1 MNTARSGPPAS
12 LYVAGPFSMGYVD
25 FFTFLIPLYGL
36 SLGLDAAE
44 IGILVGARSILAL
57 FLSIHIGVSMDRFG
71 TRRVTLFFV
80 WTGMAL
86 APLFPL
92 VPGFWALLLLQLVN
106 GAAVSFAWSGAQTL
120 IAQLAEGDA
129 GYIGKF
135 SFFARLGSTTAPIL
149 AGLVW
154 DFGGAWPAY
163 LFGAAWGAVLT
174 IALLRT
180 PEPEIFRPR
189 AADGTGRARFR
200 ARDALPRASDYVSS
214 IMLVVIPAIAVSMAI
229 ISMRNTTYSIQT
241 LVYVVY
247 LEQIG
252 LVGTTIG
259 ILFATAEISSGFGS
273 FFAGRAMRLG
283 DPQRTMLSGT
293 VLSILLIA
301 MTPLLGGIF
310 ALLLLSQAIRGW
322 LEGVIQPV
330 ILSVQA
336 RAVGR
341 HQQCAVVGL
350 RQTGQRL
357 TSIVIPPLMGGIADS
372 GAPDRRQHANLARG
386 QYLARAQ
393 HGFAARQV
401 AAGKGDELS
410 RCRRPAH
417 LDPCG
422 AAVIPRFGVL
432 DHDDGVGCARHHPA
446 GRNQRR
452 GAGCDGKLRHR
463 AGSEDLAVQ
472 GQSFRCTFG
481 GAHRIV
487 GTHRE
492 PVDAGSIEP
501 GNVDIGDNR
510 TRQYAG
516 GRLRQRHG
524 LGAERVQIEK
534 PVKPRRSGV
543 AVDDVEKL
551 LLASEAPQSGLN
563 LVHGSNSAVAL
574 ASSYK

>member
-1 MNTARSGPPAS
+1 MSTAPSRPPAS

-36 SLGLDAAE
+36 SLGFDAVE

-57 FLSIHIGVSMDRFG
+57 FLSIHIGVLMDRFG

-149 AGLVW
+149 AGIVW

-180 PEPEIFRPR
+180 QEAEIFGPQPVGARP
-189 AADGTGRARFR
+189 ADETGRVRFR

-214 IMLVVIPAIAVSMAI
+214 IMLVAIPAVAVSMAI

-241 LVYVVY
+241 SVYVVY

-259 ILFATAEISSGFGS
+259 MLFATAEIASGFGAL
-273 FFAGRAMRLG
+273 FAGRAVRLG
-283 DPQRTMLSGT
+283 DPLRTMLSGT

-310 ALLLLSQAIRGW
+310 ALLLLSQVIRGW

-341 HQQCAVVGL
+341 HQQGAVVGL

-357 TSIVIPPLMGGIADS
+357 TSIVIPPLMGAIAD
-372 GAPDRRQHANLARG
+372 HW
-386 QYLARAQ
+386 
-393 HGFAARQV
+393 
-401 AAGKGDELS
+401 
-410 RCRRPAH
+410 
-417 LDPCG
+417 
-422 AAVIPRFGVL
+422 GV
-432 DHDDGVGCARHHPA
+432 
-446 GRNQRR
+446 
-452 GAGCDGKLRHR
+452 
-463 AGSEDLAVQ
+463 SE
-472 GQSFRCTFG
+472 SFF
-481 GAHRIV
+481 I
-487 GTHRE
+487 
-492 PVDAGSIEP
+492 
-501 GNVDIGDNR
+501 
-510 TRQYAG
+510 
-516 GRLRQRHG
+516 
-524 LGAERVQIEK
+524 LGALM
-534 PVKPRRSGV
+534 
-543 AVDDVEKL
+543 L
-551 LLASEAPQSGLN
+551 LLCVPLALLTRYAVRSASRPKTEPT
-563 LVHGSNSAVAL
+563 L
-574 ASSYK
+574 AD